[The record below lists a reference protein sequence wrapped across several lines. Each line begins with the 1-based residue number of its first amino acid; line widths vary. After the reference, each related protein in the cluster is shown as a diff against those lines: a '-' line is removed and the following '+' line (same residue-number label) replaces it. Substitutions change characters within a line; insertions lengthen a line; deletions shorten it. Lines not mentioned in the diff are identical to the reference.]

1 MAEKNFVLHSNSIAL
16 PAPMMAGSS
25 DPVDARY
32 IVKTKAN
39 LTAGASTWNTSG
51 NYALIHIGMTVYVA
65 DEKTQYMYVG
75 PEDAQ
80 NGVLLSETQKLENW
94 RPTST
99 PNFNPDGIIKNVS
112 VNGTAG
118 TVSNGV
124 ANVTINPNTLTLG
137 NDYDTTNLEAS
148 EPLTISGTD
157 SVNKAFKKVN
167 KIILDNEKVVAAS
180 LNDLNT
186 RTKELSGKT
195 VTELTSS
202 NNTIGF
208 TRTKKSDGTINYDL
222 SVIGG
227 GGGSTTNAKTYDFA
241 TTTDAN
247 HNVKFE
253 KNESGNLTNVS
264 ANIDIYDCGEY

>member
-75 PEDAQ
+75 PEDPQ
-80 NGVLLSETQKLENW
+80 NGVLLSETQKEENW

-99 PNFNPDGIIKNVS
+99 PNFNPNSVIKNVS

-118 TVSNGV
+118 TVNNGV

-137 NDYDTTNLEAS
+137 NDFDTTNLDPS
-148 EPLTISGTD
+148 ESLTITGSD
-157 SVNKAFKKVN
+157 NVNKAFKKVN

-180 LNDLNT
+180 LNDLND

-195 VTELTSS
+195 VTEVTSS
-202 NNTIGF
+202 DDTVAITKSKKDDNTI
-208 TRTKKSDGTINYDL
+208 TYDL
-222 SVIGG
+222 KVVGG
-227 GGGSTTNAKTYDFA
+227 GAAANAKTYDFA
-241 TTTDAN
+241 TSTDEN

-253 KNESGNLTNVS
+253 KNVSGNLTNVS
-264 ANIDIYDCGEY
+264 ANIDIFDCGEY

>member
-51 NYALIHIGMTVYVA
+51 NYALIHIGMQVYVA
-65 DEKTQYMYVG
+65 DEKIQYMYVG

-99 PNFNPDGIIKNVS
+99 PDFNPNSTIKNVS

-137 NDYDTTNLEAS
+137 NDYNTLTLNPTDSLEI
-148 EPLTISGTD
+148 TGTD
-157 SVNKAFKKVN
+157 NVNKAFKKVN
-167 KIILDNEKVVAAS
+167 KIITDNEKVVAAA

-195 VTELTSS
+195 TTELTSTD
-202 NNTIGF
+202 NTIGF
-208 TRTKKSDGTINYDL
+208 QRSKKADGTITYDL

-227 GGGSTTNAKTYDFA
+227 GGGATNSKEYDFDNI
-241 TTTDAN
+241 TDNA

-253 KNESGNLTNVS
+253 KQVTGNLTEVK
-264 ANIDIYDCGEY
+264 ANIDIFDCGEY

>member
-80 NGVLLSETQKLENW
+80 NGVLLSETQKIENW

-118 TVSNGV
+118 TVSNGI
-124 ANVTINPNTLTLG
+124 ANVTISPNTLTLG

-167 KIILDNEKVVAAS
+167 KIIIDNEKVVAAA

-195 VTELTSS
+195 TTELTSTD
-202 NNTIGF
+202 NTIGF
-208 TRTKKSDGTINYDL
+208 QRSKKADGTITYDL

-227 GGGSTTNAKTYDFA
+227 GTATNSKEYDFDYI
-241 TTTDAN
+241 TDNA

-253 KNESGNLTNVS
+253 KQVTGNLTEVKANV
-264 ANIDIYDCGEY
+264 DIFDCGEY